1 MTEHVIELSIRFADG
16 RLVVLSQ
23 QQVER
28 VSGAFAQHA
37 LAQQSGSLDL
47 RFITRSPGLA
57 LAAFAMR
64 SQIRAAYPLALH
76 RLCMDAAPVRC
87 LANPSLRSFPEA

>member
-28 VSGAFAQHA
+28 VSGA

-64 SQIRAAYPLALH
+64 S
-76 RLCMDAAPVRC
+76 
-87 LANPSLRSFPEA
+87 